1 MHARTY
7 AAASVALAFDEV
19 LLDDD
24 VHQEAKARHDR
35 LLEDLTRMRGARSVE
50 FPVLAFMTATA
61 VMRLLLVYTT
71 PCRICNMRSE

>member
-35 LLEDLTRMRGARSVE
+35 LLEELDAHARRKERGVPSVG
-50 FPVLAFMTATA
+50 LHDGDC
-61 VMRLLLVYTT
+61 VMRLLLVYTRHN
-71 PCRICNMRSE
+71 PL